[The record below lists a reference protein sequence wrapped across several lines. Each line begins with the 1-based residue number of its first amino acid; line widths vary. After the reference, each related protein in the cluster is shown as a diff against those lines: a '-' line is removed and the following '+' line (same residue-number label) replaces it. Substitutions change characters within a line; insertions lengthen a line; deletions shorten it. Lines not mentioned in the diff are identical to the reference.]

1 VRCGVV
7 WCGVGMAAGAVEEKV
22 KTAVFKKGLR
32 IAEFSRDYDKRRS
45 GFITTTQFHR
55 TVRDHNI
62 PMRQTDTPNAT
73 RRIRLAAQPPS
84 R

>member
-1 VRCGVV
+1 MWWRIGSHLGGLVRV
-7 WCGVGMAAGAVEEKV
+7 WMAAAVEEKV

-55 TVRDHNI
+55 TVR
-62 PMRQTDTPNAT
+62 
-73 RRIRLAAQPPS
+73 
-84 R
+84 